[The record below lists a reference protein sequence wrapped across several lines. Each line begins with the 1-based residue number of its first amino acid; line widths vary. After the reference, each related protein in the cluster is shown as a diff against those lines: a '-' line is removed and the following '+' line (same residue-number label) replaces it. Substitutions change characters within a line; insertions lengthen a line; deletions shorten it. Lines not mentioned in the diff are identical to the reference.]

1 MVGYSH
7 RYSQAE
13 ATRGGAGRRQE
24 MRLRLSAFD
33 LNSVEQRFFGPLLCC
48 LSEASSLFTL

>member
-1 MVGYSH
+1 
-7 RYSQAE
+7 
-13 ATRGGAGRRQE
+13 

-48 LSEASSLFTL
+48 LSEASSLFTV